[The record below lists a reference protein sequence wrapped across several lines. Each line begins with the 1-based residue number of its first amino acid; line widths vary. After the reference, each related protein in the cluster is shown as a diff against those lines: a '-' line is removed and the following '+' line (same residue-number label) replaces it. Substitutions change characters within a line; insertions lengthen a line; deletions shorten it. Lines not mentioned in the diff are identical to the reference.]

1 MTRLMRSFLIA
12 AACCF
17 AGAFVVQTFFPEIG
31 GQGTAWGLA
40 PGWQREIGFWNV
52 FALAVVVGAL
62 TRGDGDTPRIVALG
76 IVVLAFL
83 LGTNH
88 LVAVVRHPDGW
99 AHYTPLLVNYLA
111 VVWGTL
117 ALLSGRKTRAIREV
131 MGRRR
136 GS

>member
-1 MTRLMRSFLIA
+1 MSRLMRSFLVF

-17 AGAFVVQTFFPEIG
+17 AGAFVVQTFFPEVG

-62 TRGDGDTPRIVALG
+62 MRGDGDTPRIVALG
-76 IVVLAFL
+76 IVALAFL

-88 LVAVVRHPDGW
+88 LVAVVGRRDGW
-99 AHYTPLLVNYLA
+99 AHYTPLFVNYLGVA
-111 VVWGTL
+111 WGTL
-117 ALLSGRKTRAIREV
+117 ALWSGRTTRAIREAPDRR
-131 MGRRR
+131 MGP
-136 GS
+136 

>member
-1 MTRLMRSFLIA
+1 MSRLMRSFLVF

-17 AGAFVVQTFFPEIG
+17 AGAFVVQTFFPEVG

-62 TRGDGDTPRIVALG
+62 MRGDGDTPRIVALG

-88 LVAVVRHPDGW
+88 LVAVVGRPDGW
-99 AHYTPLLVNYLA
+99 AHYTPLFVNYLGVA
-111 VVWGTL
+111 WGTL
-117 ALLSGRKTRAIREV
+117 ALWSGRTTGAIREAPDRR
-131 MGRRR
+131 MGP
-136 GS
+136 

>member
-1 MTRLMRSFLIA
+1 MRSFLVF

-17 AGAFVVQTFFPEIG
+17 AGAFVVQTFFPEVG

-62 TRGDGDTPRIVALG
+62 MRGDGDTPRIVALG
-76 IVVLAFL
+76 IVALAFL

-88 LVAVVRHPDGW
+88 LVAVVGRRDGW
-99 AHYTPLLVNYLA
+99 AHYTPLFVNYLGVA
-111 VVWGTL
+111 WGTL
-117 ALLSGRKTRAIREV
+117 ALWSGRTTRAIREAPDRR
-131 MGRRR
+131 MGP
-136 GS
+136 